1 MVMELVTLQAEI
13 MKLAWIR
20 PLRSIS
26 PDQKWKKVCG
36 HPRPATDSWSAI
48 VYSITDSRNGVNK

>member
-1 MVMELVTLQAEI
+1 MELVTLQAEI

-36 HPRPATDSWSAI
+36 AWAPQARHWFLERYW
-48 VYSITDSRNGVNK
+48 